1 MIPYE
6 LDPSLHNA
14 QPQSTMLDDGFSPPQ
29 SHPRSPEAPQDELSY
44 PAPDRPADP
53 ALRGKSAS

>member
-1 MIPYE
+1 MIPYD

-29 SHPRSPEAPQDELSY
+29 PHRQRPEAPQDELPH
-44 PAPDRPADP
+44 PALDRPADP